1 MKHNNITLAHGSGGK
16 LTHELVRKLFLPC
29 FNNNALSLLGDSA
42 LLNINGTK
50 LAFTTDSYVVKP
62 LFFPGGDIGR
72 LAVSGTIN
80 DLAVVGAEPMFLSA
94 GFIIEEGFEMTL
106 LEKIV
111 TSMRETTALTGVEI
125 VTGDTK
131 VVESGS
137 VDGLY
142 INTCGIGIVND
153 GIHLSTSLIEI
164 GDKIIVSG
172 TLGDHGMAVLSERFV
187 IRSILSVR
195 VWSPVRG
202 HARHGINTGKTNLC
216 KSEQNK
222 S

>member
-1 MKHNNITLAHGSGGK
+1 MKNDKITLAHGSGGK
-16 LTHELVRKLFLPC
+16 LTHELVKQLFLPR
-29 FNNNALSLLGDSA
+29 FNNHALSLLGDSA

-80 DLAVVGAEPMFLSA
+80 DLAVVGAQPMFLSA

-111 TSMRETTALTGVEI
+111 TSMRETTAHTGVEI

-131 VVESGS
+131 VE
-137 VDGLY
+137 
-142 INTCGIGIVND
+142 TC
-153 GIHLSTSLIEI
+153 
-164 GDKIIVSG
+164 KC
-172 TLGDHGMAVLSERFV
+172 
-187 IRSILSVR
+187 RSFSHR
-195 VWSPVRG
+195 R
-202 HARHGINTGKTNLC
+202 
-216 KSEQNK
+216 
-222 S
+222 